1 MTRAILA
8 VLLCASLG
16 ASAGGVLPRLAVHP
30 EGHYLMTEDGKP
42 FFWLGDTA
50 WELFHRLNREE
61 AVRYLDN
68 RAKLG
73 FTVVQAVCLA
83 ELDGLSVPNA
93 YGHLP
98 FGNPKD
104 PVPAVREG
112 ADNDYWDHVDFI
124 VREANRRGIY
134 VAMLPTWG
142 RWWKKAD
149 NVFTPDSAAAYGE
162 WLGRRYRESGLI
174 WVMGGDRPLETSAE
188 RAVLDALAAGLR
200 RGDGGAHLITFH
212 PNGGAGSSQ
221 YLGDCPWIDFHMRQ
235 NGHDIDYPADPGV
248 RYDGTLADWRRTPP
262 KPVLDGEPV
271 YEGHPVA
278 FQPDRLGHT
287 VAADI
292 RRAFFWD
299 LFNGAFGHTYGH
311 HSIWQMYDKGRGPVN
326 RPLMTWKEALDEP
339 GSRQLG
345 LAKRL
350 FLSRPF
356 FTRVP
361 APEIIVPSDPA
372 SLVPGTGT
380 RRFTA
385 TRDREGAFA
394 MVYAPVGRRFKVDLS
409 CIRTPRCRVAW
420 YDPRTGEERDAR
432 VIESAGVHEFVPPS
446 EGELL
451 DWVLLV
457 DAEALLLP

>member
-16 ASAGGVLPRLAVHP
+16 ASAEGVLPRMAVHP

-134 VAMLPTWG
+134 
-142 RWWKKAD
+142 
-149 NVFTPDSAAAYGE
+149 
-162 WLGRRYRESGLI
+162 
-174 WVMGGDRPLETSAE
+174 
-188 RAVLDALAAGLR
+188 
-200 RGDGGAHLITFH
+200 
-212 PNGGAGSSQ
+212 
-221 YLGDCPWIDFHMRQ
+221 
-235 NGHDIDYPADPGV
+235 
-248 RYDGTLADWRRTPP
+248 
-262 KPVLDGEPV
+262 
-271 YEGHPVA
+271 
-278 FQPDRLGHT
+278 
-287 VAADI
+287 
-292 RRAFFWD
+292 
-299 LFNGAFGHTYGH
+299 
-311 HSIWQMYDKGRGPVN
+311 
-326 RPLMTWKEALDEP
+326 
-339 GSRQLG
+339 
-345 LAKRL
+345 
-350 FLSRPF
+350 
-356 FTRVP
+356 
-361 APEIIVPSDPA
+361 
-372 SLVPGTGT
+372 
-380 RRFTA
+380 
-385 TRDREGAFA
+385 

-409 CIRTPRCRVAW
+409 CIRTPRCLVAW

-432 VIESAGVHEFVPPS
+432 IIESAGVHEFVPPS